1 MANAL
6 FSYEDVGA
14 AQRAARRV
22 ATKLSPKAVVLHA
35 KDYPPNDNLVDEVD
49 EQVSG
54 GLLRNFYDLWKGVFE
69 WGSSPHE
76 ASDYEETVRNGGA
89 VVSVDADTV
98 EDQKMVDHIMRE
110 TGFKQRTDWK
120 APVAAGS

>member
-22 ATKLSPKAVVLHA
+22 AAKLSPEAVVLHA
-35 KDYPPNDNLVDEVD
+35 KDFPPNENFVDEAD
-49 EQVSG
+49 DAVSG
-54 GLLRNFYDLWKGVFE
+54 GLLRNMYDLWKGVFE

-76 ASDYEETVRNGGA
+76 ASDYEELVRKGGA
-89 VVSVDADTV
+89 VVSVDADSV
-98 EDQKMVDHIMRE
+98 EEQRMADHVMRE

-120 APVAAGS
+120 APVSAGS